1 MMIHFGALLASED
14 PTITHHWLLPETA
27 EIIYGGLASVIV
39 IGALVQILP
48 PEAGTNG
55 RPDQLIQ
62 WLAFAGIVLTAVN
75 MFGGFAVTRR
85 MLAMFRK

>member
-1 MMIHFGALLASED
+1 MLLLVNDWCLRALLPRE
-14 PTITHHWLLPETA
+14 
-27 EIIYGGLASVIV
+27 G
-39 IGALVQILP
+39 LP

-85 MLAMFRK
+85 MLDMFRK